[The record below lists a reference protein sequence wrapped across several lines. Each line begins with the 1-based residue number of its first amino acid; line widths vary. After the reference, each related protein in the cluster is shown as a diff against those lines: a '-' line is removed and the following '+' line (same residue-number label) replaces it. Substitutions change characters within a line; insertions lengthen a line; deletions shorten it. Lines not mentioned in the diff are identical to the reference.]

1 MLGIYFNVLLFILQI
16 LSGIT
21 VFTFLSDYLINTLKA
36 EAGSRLEKP
45 VIVIGNE
52 ETNSFN
58 YSINHNVIFL
68 VQVPRRKLSG

>member
-1 MLGIYFNVLLFILQI
+1 MNILK
-16 LSGIT
+16 
-21 VFTFLSDYLINTLKA
+21 D

-58 YSINHNVIFL
+58 YSISHNAIFL
-68 VQVPRRKLSG
+68 VQVPGRKLNG